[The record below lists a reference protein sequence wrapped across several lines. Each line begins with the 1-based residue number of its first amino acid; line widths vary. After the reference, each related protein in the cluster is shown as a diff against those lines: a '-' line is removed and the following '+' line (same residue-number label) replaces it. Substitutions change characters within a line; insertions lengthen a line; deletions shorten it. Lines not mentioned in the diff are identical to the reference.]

1 MTVYTFRIGPYA
13 RDIYIF
19 GTKRFTER
27 DGYPAINPEYIQP
40 VKEYAA
46 KNYTQS
52 QIDNALART
61 WINQQEYDETCALI
75 TEPVVLPTYSQTE
88 M

>member
-1 MTVYTFRIGPYA
+1 MTVYSFLTGPYA
-13 RDIYIF
+13 RSIF
-19 GTKRFTER
+19 LDGTKRFTAR
-27 DGYPAINPEYIQP
+27 DGYPGINPEYHQP

-46 KNYTQS
+46 TTFTQA

-75 TEPVVLPTYSQTE
+75 TEPVVLPT